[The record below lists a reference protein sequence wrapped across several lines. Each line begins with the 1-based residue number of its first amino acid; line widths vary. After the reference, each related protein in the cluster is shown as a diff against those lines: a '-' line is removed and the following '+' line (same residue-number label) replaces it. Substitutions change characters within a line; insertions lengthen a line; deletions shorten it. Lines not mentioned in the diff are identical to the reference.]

1 MKKYRIKKQISV
13 IIASLLL
20 VTMLGTPVVA
30 ETEQATEQIQE
41 QTTEQTDEQL
51 PIPEERQLPLL
62 VDDADLLTDSEE
74 EELETQLDE
83 ISERQQLDVAVV
95 TVNSLDGKTAEA
107 YADDFYDYNG
117 YGYGDD
123 NSGILLLI
131 SMEDRDWHMTTCGFG
146 ITAFTDAGMDYMQ
159 EQFVSYLSDGEYM
172 EAFQKYA
179 TLCDDFITQA
189 DTGEPYDSNNMPHEP
204 LSPFWIFAALLLGFI
219 IAFIMASGKKSK
231 LKSVKKQV
239 AAKQYTK
246 KGSLT
251 LTRNTDQ
258 FINRVVTSR
267 RIERDDDSSSGGG
280 SSVHTSSSGTSHG
293 GSGGKF

>member
-1 MKKYRIKKQISV
+1 MRKYRIKKQISV
-13 IIASLLL
+13 IIASLLMI
-20 VTMLGTPVVA
+20 TMLGVPAVA
-30 ETEQATEQIQE
+30 ATETTQSQTETQAQE
-41 QTTEQTDEQL
+41 QQQ
-51 PIPEERQLPLL
+51 IPEERQLPLL

-74 EELETQLDE
+74 EELEAQLDE

-204 LSPFWIFAALLLGFI
+204 LSPIWIFAALLLGFI

-267 RIERDDDSSSGGG
+267 RIERDDDSSGGG

>member
-1 MKKYRIKKQISV
+1 MRIHKTKKQISV

-20 VTMLGTPVVA
+20 MTMLGIPVA
-30 ETEQATEQIQE
+30 AATEKTQSQTETQTETQTQE
-41 QTTEQTDEQL
+41 Q
-51 PIPEERQLPLL
+51 IPEDRQLPRL

-74 EELETQLDE
+74 EELEAQLDE

-146 ITAFTDAGMDYMQ
+146 ITVFTDAGMDYMQ

-204 LSPFWIFAALLLGFI
+204 LSPLWIVAAVVLGFI
-219 IAFIMASGKKSK
+219 VSFSLASMKKSK
-231 LKSVKKQV
+231 LKSVRRQV
-239 AAKQYTK
+239 AAKEYTK
-246 KGSLT
+246 MGSLT

-267 RIERDDDSSSGGG
+267 RIERDDDSSGGG

>member
-1 MKKYRIKKQISV
+1 MRKYRIKKQISV
-13 IIASLLL
+13 IIASLLMI
-20 VTMLGTPVVA
+20 TMLGVPAVA
-30 ETEQATEQIQE
+30 ATETTQSQTETQAQE
-41 QTTEQTDEQL
+41 QQQ
-51 PIPEERQLPLL
+51 IPEERQLPLL

-74 EELETQLDE
+74 EELEAQLDE
-83 ISERQQLDVAVV
+83 ISDRKQLDVSVV

-146 ITAFTDAGMDYMQ
+146 ITVFTDAGMDYMQ
-159 EQFVSYLSDGEYM
+159 EQFVSYLSDGEYK

-204 LSPFWIFAALLLGFI
+204 LSPLWIVAAVVLGFI
-219 IAFIMASGKKSK
+219 VSFSLASMKKSK
-231 LKSVKKQV
+231 LKSVRRQV
-239 AAKQYTK
+239 AAKEYTK
-246 KGSLT
+246 MGSLT

-267 RIERDDDSSSGGG
+267 RIERDDDSSGGG